1 LFGEPLWAGAA
12 DRVQLRSDTRVSG
25 IRVHFV
31 GSAPRPAAHSA
42 AVFPDAGP
50 VLDAGPGQPPI
61 IARRAWGAGH
71 AQSRHP
77 SGYGTVELAFVHHTV
92 SPNGYSA
99 AEVPSMLLAI
109 FDYHVQVRGFLDIA
123 YNFLIDAFGRVW
135 EGRAG
140 GIDSAVIGAHAGGY
154 NAQSTGVAVLGNFA
168 KRVPSHAAIGVLER
182 LLAWKL
188 SLHGLP
194 AHGRVTVVVD
204 PTAAYDTPFR
214 PGTHVSL
221 PRVAGH
227 RDGDSTDC
235 PGNAFYHRLP
245 AIRPRIAALA
255 GAPALLTISPST
267 KSTTAEVSLTAS
279 GALALLDGS
288 PLAAAPIEVQQ
299 LEARGERT
307 IATATTAA
315 DGTWSAS
322 FALKEDTAVRA
333 LHRPYPAAVAD
344 WIEILVA
351 PAITLSVQSTT
362 PLQVTGTIV
371 PSKPELTVDVYAG
384 DPASKPVSSAHVAVS
399 KGAFA
404 ATIPIPGP
412 GSYVLVARSPA
423 DAASTAGASAPV
435 AVTVS

>member
-1 LFGEPLWAGAA
+1 
-12 DRVQLRSDTRVSG
+12 
-25 IRVHFV
+25 
-31 GSAPRPAAHSA
+31 
-42 AVFPDAGP
+42 
-50 VLDAGPGQPPI
+50 
-61 IARRAWGAGH
+61 
-71 AQSRHP
+71 
-77 SGYGTVELAFVHHTV
+77 
-92 SPNGYSA
+92 
-99 AEVPSMLLAI
+99 MLLAI

-123 YNFLIDAFGRVW
+123 YNFLIDAFGRIW

-154 NAQSTGVAVLGNFA
+154 NAQSSGVAVLGNFG
-168 KRVPSHAAIGVLER
+168 KVVPSHAAIGALER

-194 AHGRVTVVVD
+194 AHGHVTVVVD
-204 PTAAYDTPFR
+204 QTASYDTPFR

-245 AIRPRIAALA
+245 AIRPRVAALA
-255 GAPALLTISPST
+255 GAPARLTMSL
-267 KSTTAEVSLTAS
+267 STTRGTAETPLTVSGS
-279 GALALLDGS
+279 LALLDGS
-288 PLAAAPIEVQQ
+288 PLAAAPVEVQQ

-307 IATATTAA
+307 ITTATTAA
-315 DGTWSAS
+315 DGSWSAP

-344 WIEILVA
+344 WVEILVA
-351 PAITLSVQSTT
+351 PAITLTVLSTT

-371 PSKPELTVDVYAG
+371 PSKPELTIDVYAG
-384 DPASKPVSSAHVAVS
+384 DTASKPASSARVAVS
-399 KGAFA
+399 KGGFA
-404 ATIPIPGP
+404 ATIPIPGA

-423 DAASTAGASAPV
+423 DAASLAGASPPV
-435 AVTVS
+435 PVTVS